1 MGRSEKPIAAT
12 GKARHALA
20 LWLRAQRE
28 SAGLTYERLAARTI
42 FSPDTLRRAASG
54 QQIPKLTVLKAFTE
68 ACGAD
73 PQVAE
78 GLWRAARRERG
89 GRYVEFH
96 VAYTTDFSDLHDAM
110 VSLYRQAGSPSYS
123 ELDRQ
128 AGGNGRLPKST
139 LSRFF
144 SKKATPGRDFTL
156 AFAEACGIRGEKLRL
171 WDTAWQRAAGKYD
184 WEKREKA
191 RQRERAKRIRRKRE
205 RIKLSTI
212 ARCAGCH
219 RHELVTTED
228 PNEIFWCDYC
238 VSAKTPLSLRAGR
251 RGV

>member
-1 MGRSEKPIAAT
+1 MGRSEKPIAST

-28 SAGLTYERLAARTI
+28 SAELTYERLAARTI

-54 QQIPKLTVLKAFTE
+54 QQIPKLTVLKAFAE

-73 PQVAE
+73 LQVAE
-78 GLWRAARRERG
+78 GLWRAARRELG
-89 GRYVEFH
+89 GRHVEIH

-128 AGGNGRLPKST
+128 AGGNGKLPKST

-144 SKKATPGRDFTL
+144 SKKATPSRAFTL
-156 AFAEACGIRGEKLRL
+156 AFAEACGVRGERL
-171 WDTAWQRAAGKYD
+171 EHWDTAWQRAAGKYD

-205 RIKLSTI
+205 RIKFSTF

-219 RHELVTTED
+219 RHELASFED
-228 PNEIFWCDYC
+228 PSEIFWCDHC
-238 VSAKTPLSLRAGR
+238 VSAKIPLPLRPPR
-251 RGV
+251 